1 MAVDPTK
8 AKRNINFDVYDKPD
22 PSQSINWQEQAKVI
36 SDSVTGVA
44 TDRAKRKQDIDDDT
58 KKNLDALNNLDA
70 MDNQTLMDMTIDG
83 SNNAAN
89 AIYEAEQAMK
99 RGELRPQDFQ
109 KLKQNISSGFTQFQK
124 NAKQWDSDFKRYSE
138 RLEAGTSSSLE
149 QYLGER
155 MESFG
160 NLKNMQLVTNPTT
173 GNLAFAR
180 MDPETGELM
189 TGPDDLI
196 SINRMTAIS
205 KQQIDKLDLGKA
217 VDGTVAQL
225 GDYITAGNATSQNKD
240 GSSRAVVTIDDFMQ
254 TPEAETYLRDKAK
267 AITTSP
273 FETGSLLADNGV
285 QNSLGQSFFG
295 GSQED
300 FDKWA
305 SENPDADQ
313 SQNPVIVMGY
323 KKNGVLVEPDITE
336 GQQKAAEDYYMRA
349 IRAKLGREETMKESS
364 FQYRAKSGNE
374 IAISE
379 RDERAGNIYN
389 TVKKLVSGDPEQSSA
404 AGTEL
409 ASSINSQNSGN
420 KNYIPIQNIERVG
433 DKFVVY
439 RKGQEPF
446 TVDAVVDGKDVSG
459 DDIGAAIWNEVT
471 DGSVTFEKAA
481 GGRTIGDR
489 GKGDAK
495 STRTATTLI
504 EQPDYATNIV
514 IDGNETSIKDAI
526 DKIDDIGYS
535 PGSPFTTT
543 EGNVKKKAKL
553 YQNVLQEV
561 FKNKNTPGLEEAFR
575 GEEISITPIAD
586 TDGDMHNLQFKIGDM
601 TFNYP
606 NDVEG
611 YESGDASSSEYDEN
625 TDIWPQVELF
635 INKAIE
641 AKKGRSSGSNGG
653 GAVDAFGNPI

>member
-36 SDSVTGVA
+36 SDAFTGVA
-44 TDRAKRKQDIDDDT
+44 DDRAKRKQDIDDDT

-124 NAKQWDSDFKRYSE
+124 NAKQWDADFKRYSE

-336 GQQKAAEDYYMRA
+336 GQQKAAEDYY
-349 IRAKLGREETMKESS
+349 IRSIKAKLGREETMKEST

-379 RDERAGNIYN
+379 RDERAGNIFN
-389 TVKKLVSGDPEQSSA
+389 SLDTLITADPTEAEGA
-404 AGTEL
+404 ATEL

-420 KNYIPIQNIERVG
+420 KNYVPIQSIKRVG
-433 DKFVVY
+433 DQFIVQ
-439 RKGQEPF
+439 RKGKEPF
-446 TVDAVVDGKDVSG
+446 TVDAVVDGEDLSG
-459 DDIGAAIWNEVT
+459 DAIGAAIWNEVT
-471 DGSVTFEKAA
+471 DGSVPFEKAA
-481 GGRTIGDR
+481 GGRSIGDR
-489 GKGDAK
+489 NKSDA
-495 STRTATTLI
+495 SGTQTATDLI
-504 EQPDYATNIV
+504 EQPDYGTKIFV
-514 IDGNETSIKDAI
+514 DGAEVSVKSV
-526 DKIDDIGYS
+526 IDDIPDMGGVTPYGARES
-535 PGSPFTTT
+535 
-543 EGNVKKKAKL
+543 VKEAASS

-575 GEEISITPIAD
+575 GEEIKVSPAGE
-586 TDGDMHNLQFKIGDM
+586 DGYNLKFQIGDM

-606 NDVEG
+606 QDVEG
-611 YESGDASSSEYDEN
+611 YDPDGGKTATSNKYDEN
-625 TDIWPQVELF
+625 TDIWPQIKIFVDKAVES
-635 INKAIE
+635 
-641 AKKGRSSGSNGG
+641 KKGRSRGGSNKKKLPG
-653 GAVDAFGNPI
+653 VDE